1 MGHYILAAKRNFK
14 ESHICFFLLF
24 SSCTTNKRIS
34 KAKWN
39 SDTNADVGT
48 DLNVCVGSC
57 PSRPSPLD
65 PHPVGSA
72 TRLLR
77 DIVDAQVSKYKV
89 CWHMFLLAV
98 PLPRMATFM
107 FQVQQRC
114 SKEYYPLVAAL
125 MKTPDTTALDLLHQT
140 SNTNKQCI
148 DIAMRVRLLTN
159 DNTSTN
165 ERAKRRSNLAWSLSF
180 VCASELLTT
189 YF

>member
-1 MGHYILAAKRNFK
+1 MYVSAPAPVVQVRWIP
-14 ESHICFFLLF
+14 
-24 SSCTTNKRIS
+24 T
-34 KAKWN
+34 
-39 SDTNADVGT
+39 
-48 DLNVCVGSC
+48 
-57 PSRPSPLD
+57 PLD
-65 PHPVGSA
+65 RRSVCFETLLTHKFRSTKSA
-72 TRLLR
+72 G
-77 DIVDAQVSKYKV
+77 
-89 CWHMFLLAV
+89 FLLAV

-165 ERAKRRSNLAWSLSF
+165 ERAKRRSNPPCMVAWSLSF